1 MGLYDDLKDI
11 QIDLATGAP
20 VINSA
25 TNDAVI
31 ISGVQVILQDAAIRL
46 RTQRGQVQRQGLDNF
61 GWELYQKIK
70 ADVDLGDLAD
80 ISQEMERVILEDT
93 RIQDCKVVPGELKQ
107 DGTVEYTVTCQIDD
121 RVVSGAAITI

>member
-61 GWELYQKIK
+61 GWELCQKIK